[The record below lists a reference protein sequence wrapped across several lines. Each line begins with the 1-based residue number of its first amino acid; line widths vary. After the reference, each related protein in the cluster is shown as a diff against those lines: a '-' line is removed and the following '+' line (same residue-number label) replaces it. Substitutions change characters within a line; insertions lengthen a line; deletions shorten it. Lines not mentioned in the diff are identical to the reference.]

1 VKKQK
6 VWDCEL
12 LLLLLQELPTVEWM
26 KMQREMLI
34 TGVTPA
40 QM

>member
-1 VKKQK
+1 MGNGGAKQ
-6 VWDCEL
+6 D
-12 LLLLLQELPTVEWM
+12 LPTVEWM

-34 TGVTPA
+34 TGATPA